1 MNTPNK
7 LTVFRIVLVPVF
19 MAFALLPAGRWR
31 FLAALAV
38 FIVASVTDLID
49 GRLARKYNQVTTF
62 GKFMDPLADKLL
74 VCAALVVF
82 VQVGLASTWA
92 VVLIIAREFLVT
104 SLRLLALDG
113 SGEVIAANIWGKI
126 KTNSQMYAIILAL
139 LAAGL
144 GGPLWIGYLL
154 VWVAAVFTA
163 VSGLQYL
170 WAYRRYINT
179 TK

>member
-1 MNTPNK
+1 M
-7 LTVFRIVLVPVF
+7 ILVPVF
-19 MAFALLPAGRWR
+19 MVFALLPAGRWR
-31 FLAALAV
+31 LLAALAV

-49 GRLARKYNQVTTF
+49 GKLARKYNQVTTF

-82 VQVGLASTWA
+82 VQIGLASTWA

-104 SLRLLALDG
+104 SLRLLAAG
-113 SGEVIAANIWGKI
+113 SGEVIPANIWGKV

-139 LAAGL
+139 LVAGL

-154 VWVAAVFTA
+154 VWAAAVFT
-163 VSGLQYL
+163 VISGLQYL
-170 WAYRRYINT
+170 WAYRRYIDT